1 MDLPLAYNDFLSP
14 CKKVLFIL
22 FAYTRKIVWLN
33 SSYNSLI
40 ENEKYRCFLIIIKNI
55 AINTTTSFVQQQPW
69 DGMGQHTF
77 VLSMRQ

>member
-14 CKKVLFIL
+14 CEKVLFIL
-22 FAYTRKIVWLN
+22 FAYKIVWLN

-40 ENEKYRCFLIIIKNI
+40 ENEKYRYFLIIIKNI
-55 AINTTTSFVQQQPW
+55 AINTTTSFFQQQPW